1 MWNKR
6 TESFRDEPTRSAGS
20 GGARSPGAEINH
32 PSLPKTLSPAA
43 KPSPGI
49 FFILIS
55 LQLHGMVL
63 NIVASITFFLFTN
76 VSWIFDIYLLQVT
89 AVVKYWI
96 GGPDPLDYIS
106 MFANPGSTYFITPLS
121 WNHAHFHSNNN
132 PGTADSAPHWHY
144 VSCGLT
150 DLHGD
155 ARVHP
160 PATSPEDASG
170 YGFELT
176 FRLYQHSILLLFS
189 FLHFL
194 DWNES
199 QIRTSL
205 QHGLQ
210 LSSTR

>member
-63 NIVASITFFLFTN
+63 NIVASINFLFTN
-76 VSWIFDIYLLQVT
+76 VFWIFDIYLLQVT
-89 AVVKYWI
+89 AVVKYWL

-106 MFANPGSTYFITPLS
+106 MFANPGLTLSPPGPRIMPTSTITITQALLTLPHTGTMSPAAWPTCMEMLGFIRLPPVQRLPRVMALS
-121 WNHAHFHSNNN
+121 
-132 PGTADSAPHWHY
+132 
-144 VSCGLT
+144 
-150 DLHGD
+150 LH
-155 ARVHP
+155 
-160 PATSPEDASG
+160 SG
-170 YGFELT
+170 YISIWFFFFSHSYT
-176 FRLYQHSILLLFS
+176 F
-189 FLHFL
+189 
-194 DWNES
+194 
-199 QIRTSL
+199 
-205 QHGLQ
+205 
-210 LSSTR
+210 